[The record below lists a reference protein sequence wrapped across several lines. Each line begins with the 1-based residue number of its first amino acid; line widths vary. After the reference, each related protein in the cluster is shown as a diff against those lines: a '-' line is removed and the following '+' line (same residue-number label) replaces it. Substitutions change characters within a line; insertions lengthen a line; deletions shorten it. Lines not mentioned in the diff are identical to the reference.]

1 MELGPLGP
9 APAHFGLSFHDGLDV
24 RLRGGIR
31 RAGEESSFFDSPCKE
46 VAGSIADVGTA
57 WSFYRHID
65 APGGAIATA
74 VTWESWRDGYF
85 NQGKGTIGS
94 TVVPVGCCGAV
105 LCI

>member
-1 MELGPLGP
+1 MCESKNVVLKYARRMWRDPASLLISRIRMELGPLGP

-31 RAGEESSFFDSPCKE
+31 RAGEESSFFNSPCKE

-65 APGGAIATA
+65 APGGAIAIG
-74 VTWESWRDGYF
+74 VT
-85 NQGKGTIGS
+85 
-94 TVVPVGCCGAV
+94 
-105 LCI
+105 